1 MLFLASTRPHL
12 LNAATPTQDSTP
24 LPLDAHIAIRPLMA
38 ARLVSSTKD
47 SLSAPSAAPQ
57 IMSCQ
62 VLSAASNPLDIFL
75 METEGVF

>member
-1 MLFLASTRPHL
+1 
-12 LNAATPTQDSTP
+12 
-24 LPLDAHIAIRPLMA
+24 MA
-38 ARLVSSTKD
+38 ARLVPSTKD

-57 IMSCQ
+57 IMSYQ

>member
-1 MLFLASTRPHL
+1 
-12 LNAATPTQDSTP
+12 
-24 LPLDAHIAIRPLMA
+24 MA

-62 VLSAASNPLDIFL
+62 VLSAASNPLENSQT
-75 METEGVF
+75 ETEVALQLLCLVLLGVACSVHNHQILSAYHVIQEVVFCFQG